1 MSKIDAYG
9 IFQNNLFQNKVNQ
22 KKDSNKAQKSDR
34 TDQSAKT
41 KQKQPVQL
49 SLRAQQLLD
58 ELRNKY
64 RNMDF
69 MVADYETDEEAQS
82 YLSRGT
88 KEFSVLIDPE
98 TLEEMAAN
106 EEVKEKYLGIIED
119 ATAKFKDMEDQLGD
133 KKDDVVRMGMTIDK
147 DGTVKYFA
155 ELSKM
160 NEAQRERIEQAKER
174 KQEEQKKASGEDKRA
189 RGKEDDRF
197 IKEGMRSVRV
207 QSDSLEGLLEAIK
220 NVDWSQVKGDNSG
233 SNGGLFDLSI

>member
-1 MSKIDAYG
+1 MSRVDAYG
-9 IFQNNLFQNKVNQ
+9 IFQNNSYQNKVNQ
-22 KKDSNKAQKSDR
+22 KKYDDKTQKSDR
-34 TDQSAKT
+34 TGQSAKT
-41 KQKQPVQL
+41 TKKQPVQL
-49 SLRAQQLLD
+49 SVKAQRLLD

-64 RNMDF
+64 QNMDF
-69 MVADYETDEEAQS
+69 MVADYETEEEAQS

-98 TLEEMAAN
+98 TLEEMASS
-106 EEVKEKYLGIIED
+106 EEAKEKYLGIIED

-133 KKDDVVRMGMTIDK
+133 KKNEVVRMGMTIDK

-160 NEAQRERIEQAKER
+160 SEAQKERIEQAKEK
-174 KQEEQKKASGEDKRA
+174 KQEEQKKASREDKRP

-197 IKEGMRSVRV
+197 IREGMRNVRV

-220 NVDWSQVKGDNSG
+220 NVDWSQVKGDTSG
-233 SNGGLFDLSI
+233 PNGGLFDLSI